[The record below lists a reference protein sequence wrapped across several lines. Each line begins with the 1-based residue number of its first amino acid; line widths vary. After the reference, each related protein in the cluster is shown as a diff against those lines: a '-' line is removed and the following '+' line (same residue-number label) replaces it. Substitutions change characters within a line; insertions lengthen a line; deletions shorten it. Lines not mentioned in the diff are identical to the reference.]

1 MTTLPIDTVICD
13 PRCQPRQQI
22 NEAVVTDYAKA
33 MATGTTFP
41 PVTVFHDETAYWLAD
56 GFHRHAAAKE
66 AGRKT
71 IDCTVAPGTLRDAI
85 LHAVGANATHGLRR
99 SNDDK
104 RRAVE
109 TLLHDPEWAAW
120 SDREIARQCG
130 VTHPF
135 VARMRA
141 LSGNDYQMDRVVTR
155 GDSTYRM
162 SRPAPRIRR
171 RWMERLDDDAV
182 ILPAMHDLI
191 FQSLKSSIAARGM
204 INPVIVD
211 QDGDII
217 DGYWRVLAWTHLRA
231 EGMDI
236 EDYPRSVRQFA
247 NDQARNE
254 LYLDLNLSVMP
265 PTINQRALFAVMLH
279 EDGHAFDDIV
289 DALHITDLAHQR
301 DLKQVFNDLDN
312 AA

>member
-1 MTTLPIDTVICD
+1 MNIADITIDD
-13 PRCQPRQQI
+13 RCQPREQLD
-22 NEAVVTDYAKA
+22 EAVVTDYAKA
-33 MATGTTFP
+33 MTTGATFP
-41 PVTVFHDETAYWLAD
+41 PVTVFHDGTTSWLAD
-56 GFHRHAAAKE
+56 GFHRLAAAKE
-66 AGRKT
+66 AGLAMIGAT
-71 IDCTVAPGTLRDAI
+71 IKVGSLRDAM
-85 LHAVGANATHGLRR
+85 LYAVGANSTHGLRR
-99 SNDDK
+99 SNSDK

-109 TLLHDPEWAAW
+109 ILLSDPEWASW

-130 VTHPF
+130 VSHPF
-135 VARMRA
+135 VARMREVP
-141 LSGNDYQMDRVVTR
+141 GNDYQRDRVVTR
-155 GDSTYRM
+155 GESTYRM

-182 ILPAMHDLI
+182 ILPPMHDLI
-191 FQSLKSSIAARGM
+191 FQSLKRSIAARGM

-231 EGMDI
+231 EGVDI

-247 NDQARNE
+247 NDQARKA

-265 PTINQRALFAVMLH
+265 PTINQRALFAVVLH
-279 EDGHAFDDIV
+279 GEGHAFDEIV
-289 DALHITDLAHQR
+289 DALHITDLKNQR
-301 DLKQVFNDLDN
+301 DLKKILNDLE